1 MIPKI
6 IHQMWIGNKEP
17 PDKMMNTWKSK
28 HPEYEYI
35 LWNENEI
42 KNRNMIFRSSDK
54 INKISSICGKV
65 DIMRWEILF
74 EYGGIF
80 IDADSMC
87 IEPLDE
93 LIENSVNMNGFASFE
108 NENCRK
114 GLVSNGTVGF
124 AKNHHLCN
132 NIIEHILND
141 EMTDHYMMNYSDWY
155 SVGPVLLTRIL
166 TAFEHN
172 DFHIFP
178 SYYFLPEHFTG
189 NKYIGHRKVYAF
201 QAWGSTNNLYDDIN
215 SFTLPQH
222 LSCPN
227 NDKWISILIC
237 SFNTPRNFLTE
248 CLDSIADQIGYFGI
262 ELVWI
267 NDGSSSEHSAILEE
281 ELRVFEKNT
290 RFTKIVHKK
299 LDVNKEFNAISV
311 GLNVCSQSLIFLMD
325 SYDTMVPHRLLHQY
339 THMIENPDLEICSSG
354 IRLLKLSNNSNDVN
368 FIHDVVDPS
377 VLTPTALTN
386 EFLVDIPSGIMNRSS
401 LCFRKESILSLEIYN
416 VLCDDLE
423 HHKSEDLELHFLKK
437 NGFITNIPEILV
449 HCRIHNKQSTEN
461 R

>member
-17 PDKMMNTWKSK
+17 PIKMMNTWKCK

-35 LWNENEI
+35 FWNENEI
-42 KNRNMIFRSSDK
+42 KNRNMIFRSLDK

-80 IDADSMC
+80 IDADSIC

-124 AKNHHLCN
+124 TKNHHLCN
-132 NIIEHILND
+132 NIIEYILND
-141 EMTDHYMMNYSDWY
+141 ELTDYYITNYSDWY
-155 SVGPVLLTRIL
+155 SVGPVLLTHIL
-166 TAFEHN
+166 NTYKCD

-201 QAWGSTNNLYDDIN
+201 QVWGSTNKLYDNIN
-215 SFTLPQH
+215 SFILPEY

-227 NDKWISILIC
+227 NDNWISILIC
-237 SFNTPRNFLTE
+237 SFNTPRNFLIE
-248 CLDSIADQIGYFGI
+248 CLDSIANQIGYFGI

-267 NDGSSSEHSAILEE
+267 NDGSSSEYSTILEE
-281 ELRVFEKNT
+281 ELRIFEKKT
-290 RFTKIVHKK
+290 RFTKVVYNK
-299 LDVNKEFNAISV
+299 LDINKRYQAITI
-311 GLNVCSQSLIFLMD
+311 GLNLCSYSLIFLMD
-325 SYDTMVPHRLLHQY
+325 SFDIMVPHRILHQY
-339 THMIENPDLEICSSG
+339 KYMIKNPDVEICSSDT
-354 IRLLKLSNNSNDVN
+354 RLFKLSNNSNDVN
-368 FIHDVVDPS
+368 FIYDVVDPS
-377 VLTPTALTN
+377 VLTSSIN
-386 EFLVDIPSGIMNRSS
+386 EFLVNNPSGNINRSS
-401 LCFRKESILSLEIYN
+401 ICFRKESILSLGIYN
-416 VLCDDLE
+416 ILYDDLE
-423 HHKSEDLELHFLKK
+423 LQFLKK
-437 NGFITNIPEILV
+437 NGFITNIPDILV
-449 HCRIHNKQSTEN
+449 YCRIYNKQSKKMDEDHHTIK
-461 R
+461 